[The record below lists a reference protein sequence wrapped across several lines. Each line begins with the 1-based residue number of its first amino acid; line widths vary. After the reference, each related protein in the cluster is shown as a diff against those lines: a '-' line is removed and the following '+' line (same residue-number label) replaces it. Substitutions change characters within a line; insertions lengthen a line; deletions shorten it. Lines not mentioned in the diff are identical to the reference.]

1 MLKRASIS
9 RKISIILR
17 DHTDKMNKLRIVL
30 VTGNYN
36 HIPDG
41 VSLTLNRLVRYLEE
55 QGHSVLVVAP
65 TTVNPPIKHAG
76 TLLPV
81 GSISM
86 PGRKEYRIGLGLTT
100 KIRDTMLTFKPDL
113 IHIATP
119 DFTGFQAL
127 MFAIERN
134 IAVVS
139 SYHTHFSSYLDYYS
153 LGFLESAL
161 WMYLKFFYS
170 NSVHTYV
177 PSQSMIESLGKHG
190 VTEGLKIWGRG
201 IEPEVYNPGN
211 RDLVWRRL
219 NGIQDDDV
227 VVLFVSRLVW
237 EKEMVTLRSVFNELH
252 AKSAKI
258 KTIIVGEGP
267 AGDELRATMPHTL
280 FTGYQQGY
288 ELARVYASSDIF
300 MFPSVTET
308 FGNVTL
314 EALSSGVPAVVS
326 NAQGNRSLIES
337 GYNGYLVTPKDVDE
351 FTGKIVQ
358 LSMDKDLLQTMSKNA
373 VEFASRF
380 TWEHIF
386 QNLVDNYIVAVD
398 LNKSRQ
404 IA

>member
-170 NSVHTYV
+170 NSVHT
-177 PSQSMIESLGKHG
+177 
-190 VTEGLKIWGRG
+190 
-201 IEPEVYNPGN
+201 
-211 RDLVWRRL
+211 
-219 NGIQDDDV
+219 
-227 VVLFVSRLVW
+227 
-237 EKEMVTLRSVFNELH
+237 
-252 AKSAKI
+252 
-258 KTIIVGEGP
+258 
-267 AGDELRATMPHTL
+267 
-280 FTGYQQGY
+280 
-288 ELARVYASSDIF
+288 
-300 MFPSVTET
+300 
-308 FGNVTL
+308 
-314 EALSSGVPAVVS
+314 
-326 NAQGNRSLIES
+326 
-337 GYNGYLVTPKDVDE
+337 
-351 FTGKIVQ
+351 
-358 LSMDKDLLQTMSKNA
+358 
-373 VEFASRF
+373 
-380 TWEHIF
+380 
-386 QNLVDNYIVAVD
+386 
-398 LNKSRQ
+398 
-404 IA
+404 